1 MLFFDNGLIG
11 SKEFI
16 INNKENCML
25 GLMQNRQLL
34 ISSMIEHAEKQYR
47 DSEIVSRTLEG
58 PIHRYTYGDCAKR
71 SKQLAKALTRR
82 GVAVGD
88 RIGTMAFNGFRHM
101 ELYFGV
107 SGMGAICHTV
117 NPRLSEDNIVYI
129 LNHAE
134 DTYFFLDLPFAPML
148 EAVESR
154 LTSVKGFVIMTDRA
168 HMPQTTLKNV
178 LCYEE
183 FIAAEND
190 DFSWPDFDENTAS
203 ALCYTSGTT
212 GNPKGVLYSHRSTT
226 LHAFSALTNE
236 GLGFSHRDTILL
248 VVPMF
253 HVNAWGIPYA
263 SAMCGAKIVLPGAF
277 MDGKSIHELI
287 EAESVTI
294 SAGVPTVW
302 MMLLKYAKEGGKKFS
317 SMRRTVIGG
326 SAVPRSMIET
336 FKKDYNV
343 QVLHAWGMT
352 ETSPVGTACHL
363 KRKHAGLAEDDFFAL
378 SAKQGPAV
386 YGVEM
391 KIVGGDNEELPWDG
405 KTCGKLLVRGPW
417 IAAGYFKNEGG
428 KAIDADGWFDTGDIS
443 TIDEDGYM
451 QVTDRAKDVIK
462 SGGEWISSIDM
473 ENETV
478 GVPGIAEA
486 AVIAVLHPKWQER
499 PLVIAVKLPGA
510 DVTRQDV
517 LDHLSKNLAKWQ
529 LPDDV
534 VFVDELPHGA
544 TGKLLK
550 NVLREKYG
558 NRISA

>member
-1 MLFFDNGLIG
+1 
-11 SKEFI
+11 
-16 INNKENCML
+16 ML

-34 ISSMIEHAEKQYR
+34 ISTMIEHAEKQYG
-47 DSEIVSRTLEG
+47 DSEIVSRTAEG
-58 PIHRYTYGDCAKR
+58 PIHRYTYADCARR
-71 SKQLAKALTRR
+71 SRQLAKALTRR
-82 GVAVGD
+82 GVTVGD
-88 RIGTMAFNGFRHM
+88 RIGTMAFNGYRHM

-117 NPRLSEDNIVYI
+117 NPRLSQENVVYI

-134 DTYFFLDLPFAPML
+134 DTYFFLDTSFVPML

-168 HMPQTTLKNV
+168 HMPQTTLRNV
-178 LCYEE
+178 FCYEE
-183 FIAAEND
+183 FIGAEDD
-190 DFSWPDFDENTAS
+190 DFKWPDFDENTAS

-226 LHAFSALTNE
+226 LHAFSALTHD
-236 GLGFSHRDTILL
+236 GLGFSHKDTILL

-263 SAMCGAKIVLPGAF
+263 GAMCGAKIVLPGASL
-277 MDGKSIHELI
+277 DGKSIHELI
-287 EAESVTI
+287 ESESVTI

-302 MMLLKYAKEGGKKFS
+302 MMLLKYAREAGKQFS

-336 FKKDYNV
+336 FRKDYDV

-363 KRKHAGLAEDDFFAL
+363 KRKHENIGEEEFFAL
-378 SAKQGPAV
+378 SAKQGPPV

-391 KIVGGDNEELPWDG
+391 KIIGADGRELPWDG
-405 KTCGKLLVRGPW
+405 TTCGKLMVRGPW
-417 IAAGYFKNEGG
+417 IAAGYFKGEGG
-428 KAIDADGWFDTGDIS
+428 SAIDAEGWFDTGDIS
-443 TIDEDGYM
+443 TIDADGYM

-486 AVIAVLHPKWQER
+486 AVIAVPHPKWQER
-499 PLVIAVKLPGA
+499 PLVIAVKVPGA
-510 DVTRQDV
+510 AVSKEDV
-517 LDHLSKNLAKWQ
+517 LAHLSRNLAKWQ

-550 NVLREKYG
+550 NVLRDRFQHYQ
-558 NRISA
+558 AA